1 MQGGQILL
9 LTDKEYEQY
18 KRHTQD
24 AKTYNSS
31 LVESSSGLSLTTP
44 KFCDEQSQDLIADEH
59 KNSFNRIVKNLG
71 FVEISQQSKLVP
83 VTNKHAKTL
92 NKQEFDKFLR
102 KLSESVP
109 KTEYLITH
117 SKPDKP
123 VSKRGSKRKN
133 MLDSAKAEE
142 AIRLT
147 DEVIMFGKPAET
159 FPINQTLSTHQFKT
173 FSHREGTINPLS
185 YTEDN
190 SPIKATTPRNPISE
204 FPAGKPARLSKEVL
218 SKYYSE
224 AVNAIPDRLISD
236 HTTASSD
243 NYISPLSSPSTTKII
258 RKKLKRKSIRRPTT
272 QEMLKSKSDTSIKGT
287 ALGSKLLERES
298 EQRNLVEK
306 REQKKLEEQKLIRKA
321 IKELRNQYKIQQQEG
336 SKDTLGELLCIMFH
350 KNPADIENSSKDSQK
365 VKALHAKLYKLLAE
379 DPSEVYRIVNMPE
392 YSKNVL
398 IEKMQKVDGEWTEE
412 HELAFKSL
420 LRKTHSFNSIAKTRM
435 FKEIEKTLPKNKTVR
450 NMEWKY
456 DRHSP
461 WLNDLDYHDSNY
473 FDIDEPKNLKKA
485 TISNLARSL
494 PKESKMSADDIL
506 KEEIETL
513 RKKTGETTSKNIL
526 GIKKAADKIERL
538 KTFQEGLAGFE
549 MLNEWEKSPERLEGA
564 KVKLADHIIGQ
575 SFMEM
580 KNLNKVRYSY
590 LSSKIA
596 YQRAKME
603 HETKVLQK
611 AETNR
616 QAMRKRQEEHL
627 RLTNIYRAYCKKKY
641 GDIKLNLRRSLINT
655 SHAMG
660 SPLFKHYMIKLG
672 YLPKEI
678 EPKPK
683 RLKYF
688 DIESRQIFRFDLPS
702 KSLHNLSAWSLPKT
716 YRAQRKVYK
725 DQIQA
730 IGKIQGS
737 IRGFLQRTRMK
748 KWKKSVRMIL
758 HRYRVFR
765 LKKLIIKCII
775 LEQIRNPRNLLS
787 SLLYRIEH
795 THTFNIVIKT
805 IAREGNYDLQVLSNQ
820 LFKKTSES
828 ISIELSKS
836 PSFRDNAKEVS
847 FSQVPIYARKSSQY
861 SDYIPVSSKYLNKK
875 AKRITFSA
883 LPQQYHSNSTSAN
896 NSPPLS
902 SPTRLESI
910 LRKETQ
916 VLDDLRDKL
925 NVVNGRLDKPM
936 LESLALKINH
946 LRKQI
951 LTTRLEMWKLYI
963 GSVTGKLP
971 TDEELLNLLSRDSI
985 YIQTCKQNMFRSN
998 SWHETYVDIPA
1009 TKDAKV
1015 IEIKAQDLVDQPV
1028 DHVIYIQIIN
1038 CLLQELQK
1046 AIESNREVKIKYQRH
1061 KDLQN
1066 KLAELDMSSSTLDLF
1081 AKKTVLLASIPEE
1094 VPEDIVRSIVKNS

>member
-1 MQGGQILL
+1 MQEGQILL

-18 KRHTQD
+18 KRQTQD
-24 AKTYNSS
+24 AQTYNSS
-31 LVESSSGLSLTTP
+31 LVEGSSGLSLTTP
-44 KFCDEQSQDLIADEH
+44 KFCEEQSQDLLADEH

-71 FVEISQQSKLVP
+71 FIENTHQSKLVP
-83 VTNKHAKTL
+83 VTSKHAKTL

-109 KTEYLITH
+109 KTEYLIPS

-123 VSKRGSKRKN
+123 VSKRVSKKKA

-147 DEVIMFGKPAET
+147 DEVIMYGKPTET
-159 FPINQTLSTHQFKT
+159 FATNRSSSTRQFKT
-173 FSHREGTINPLS
+173 FSHREGAINPLS
-185 YTEDN
+185 YTEDS
-190 SPIKATTPRNPISE
+190 SPIKATTPRNPVPE
-204 FPAGKPARLSKEVL
+204 FPAGKPARLSKEIL
-218 SKYYSE
+218 SRYYSE
-224 AVNAIPDRLISD
+224 AVNTIPDRLISD
-236 HTTASSD
+236 HTTAPSD
-243 NYISPLSSPSTTKII
+243 NYISPLSSPSTTKIMP
-258 RKKLKRKSIRRPTT
+258 KKLKRKRMRRLTH
-272 QEMLKSKSDTSIKGT
+272 QDKLQSKSDTSIKGT
-287 ALGSKLLERES
+287 GFGSKTLERES

-306 REQKKLEEQKLIRKA
+306 REQKKLEEQRLIRKA
-321 IKELRNQYKIQQQEG
+321 IRELRNQYKIKQEEG
-336 SKDTLGELLCIMFH
+336 TKDTLGELLCIMFH
-350 KNPADIENSSKDSQK
+350 KNPADIESSGKDSQK

-379 DPSEVYRIVNMPE
+379 DPSEVYRIVNIPE

-398 IEKMQKVDGEWTEE
+398 IQTMQKEDEEWTEE

-435 FKEIEKTLPKNKTVR
+435 FKEIEKTLPKNKTVQ

-456 DRHSP
+456 DKHSP

-473 FDIDEPKNLKKA
+473 FDIDEPKNIKKA
-485 TISNLARSL
+485 TISNLARGL
-494 PKESKMSADDIL
+494 PKESKKSPDQIL

-526 GIKKAADKIERL
+526 GIKKAAEKMEKL

-549 MLNEWEKSPERLEGA
+549 MLNEWEKSPERLETA

-575 SFMEM
+575 SFCEM
-580 KNLNKVRYSY
+580 KSLNKVRYSY

-603 HETKVLQK
+603 HEAKVLQK
-611 AETNR
+611 AEVKR

-655 SHAMG
+655 SHALG
-660 SPLFKHYMIKLG
+660 SPLFKPYMIKLG

-688 DIESRQIFRFDLPS
+688 DIESRKIIRFDFPM
-702 KSLHNLSAWSLPKT
+702 KSLQNLSAWSLPKS
-716 YRAQRKVYK
+716 YKAQRRVYK
-725 DQIQA
+725 DQLQA
-730 IGKIQGS
+730 IAKIQGCV
-737 IRGFLQRTRMK
+737 RGFLERTRMK
-748 KWKKSVRMIL
+748 KWKRSIRVIL

-765 LKKLIIKCII
+765 LKKLIMKCLI

-787 SLLYRIEH
+787 SLLYRIKH
-795 THTFNIVIKT
+795 THSFNIAIKC
-805 IAREGNYDLQVLSNQ
+805 IVHEENFDLQALSNQ
-820 LFKKTSES
+820 LFKKTSDS
-828 ISIELSKS
+828 ISIELTKS
-836 PSFRDNAKEVS
+836 PSSYEHAKEVS
-847 FSQVPIYARKSSQY
+847 FSQSPIYTRKSNHY
-861 SDYIPVSSKYLNKK
+861 SDYIPVSSKYINKK
-875 AKRITFSA
+875 PNRITFSA
-883 LPQQYHSNSTSAN
+883 LPQQYHSNNISN
-896 NSPPLS
+896 NSSPPLF
-902 SPTRLESI
+902 SPKRLESI
-910 LRKETQ
+910 LRKESQ
-916 VLDDLRDKL
+916 VIEDFKDKL

-936 LESLALKINH
+936 LESLALKINY

-951 LTTRLEMWKLYI
+951 LKTRLEMWKLYI

-985 YIQTCKQNMFRSN
+985 YIQTCKQKMFRSN

-1009 TKDAKV
+1009 TKDARV
-1015 IEIKAQDLVDQPV
+1015 IEVKAEDLVDQPV

-1046 AIESNREVKIKYQRH
+1046 AIEANREISLKYQRH

-1094 VPEDIVRSIVKNS
+1094 VPEEIVRSIVKSR